1 MAARHVDLA
10 NARWVFPKDESKGK
24 KQSRTVYLS
33 DIALEIT
40 QRAMSKWPEGPL
52 LRNLDGE
59 PWCACSTNCRFRRLT
74 KHVGRKFCLYSWRHG
89 YAHRML
95 SQEVDSLLVATLMGH
110 VDTTMLSTVYGHLM
124 KNQKSLRETVRK
136 SSS

>member
-1 MAARHVDLA
+1 M
-10 NARWVFPKDESKGK
+10 FPKDESKGK
-24 KQSRTVYLS
+24 QQSRTVYLS

-40 QRAMSKWPEGPL
+40 QRAMSQWPEGLL

-59 PWCACSTNCRFRRLT
+59 PWCAYSTNCRFRRLA
-74 KHVGRKFCLYSWRHG
+74 KHVGRKSCLHSWRHV

-95 SQEVDSLLVATLMGH
+95 SQEVDSLLVAMLMGH

-124 KNQKSLRETVRK
+124 KNQKLLRETVRK